1 VPRSPDA
8 TQRHQL
14 RSPTTPSAHRTH
26 PGASMRRYELTDRAT
41 ARAFAR
47 RRTPQNG
54 HAGGLGGARGAAEA
68 QKEVPR
74 SPGATQRRQFRSPTT
89 PSAHWAH
96 PGPSMRRYGSPIA
109 RRRARSRAAEH
120 PKMAAR
126 AASAARAVP
135 QRRKKR
141 CHGAQARPRGTSL
154 GPPPPPV
161 PPGPTLVRQCD
172 ATSSPIARRRAL
184 SRSAE
189 HPKMAT
195 RAASAA
201 RAVPRRRKNRCH
213 GAQARPR
220 GASLGPPPPPVP
232 TGPTLVRQCDATA
245 HRSRDG
251 ARVCAPP
258 NTPKGPLG
266 RPRRRARCRGGAKKG
281 DTEPRR
287 DPEAPV

>member
-1 VPRSPDA
+1 MATRAALAARAGPRGGAKKVPRSPDA

-14 RSPTTPSAHRTH
+14 RSPTTPSAHRIH

-120 PKMAAR
+120 PKMATR
-126 AASAARAVP
+126 AALAARAVS
-135 QRRKKR
+135 RRSKKT
-141 CHGAQARPRGTSL
+141 CHGP
-154 GPPPPPV
+154 
-161 PPGPTLVRQCD
+161 
-172 ATSSPIARRRAL
+172 RRA
-184 SRSAE
+184 
-189 HPKMAT
+189 
-195 RAASAA
+195 
-201 RAVPRRRKNRCH
+201 
-213 GAQARPR
+213 
-220 GASLGPPPPPVP
+220 
-232 TGPTLVRQCDATA
+232 
-245 HRSRDG
+245 
-251 ARVCAPP
+251 
-258 NTPKGPLG
+258 
-266 RPRRRARCRGGAKKG
+266 
-281 DTEPRR
+281 
-287 DPEAPV
+287 PEAPV